1 MIRIALAIGATVAAL
16 VPATVGLVG
25 NGTFSQ
31 NVPVRIP
38 GTAQVLP
45 ADDSTPGPSA
55 SASPE
60 AGDDHGGDRPRD
72 SRTEPGDDR
81 DSRSPSASAG
91 HDAGDDHGGDRSR
104 SGSDD
109 RRGSDDRSGSDDSGR
124 GSDDSGSDDHG
135 GSGHGSDD

>member
-91 HDAGDDHGGDRSR
+91 HDHGGDRSR

-109 RRGSDDRSGSDDSGR
+109 RRGADDRSGSDDSGR

>member
-45 ADDSTPGPSA
+45 ADDSTPTPSA

-60 AGDDHGGDRPRD
+60 VGDDHGGDRPRD

-81 DSRSPSASAG
+81 DSRSPSDSAG

-109 RRGSDDRSGSDDSGR
+109 RRGSDDGSDDSGR